1 MTDDVTSADVDDGQ
15 THEPPTVLVPLAV
28 LEGETIPET
37 VATFLDPVS
46 VVVLG
51 YHVLPEQTPTEQASM
66 QFEDRAQ
73 ETIAD
78 VAAVFDGDV
87 ETRIAF
93 THDRDQ
99 TVERVAAEID
109 ATAILHSNPGGPVED
124 VLVPLRGAIDAD
136 RLADLVA
143 LLVAEHRVTLWGLQQ
158 DGFDADAA
166 VADAS
171 ERLRSRGLPAERIT
185 TETTLV
191 DGDPIRAIVARSVE
205 FDAIVMGEGKGSL
218 RSALFGEDEDR
229 VAEATVAPVLVVRS
243 GDKNDE
249 S

>member
-1 MTDDVTSADVDDGQ
+1 
-15 THEPPTVLVPLAV
+15 
-28 LEGETIPET
+28 
-37 VATFLDPVS
+37 
-46 VVVLG
+46 
-51 YHVLPEQTPTEQASM
+51 
-66 QFEDRAQ
+66 
-73 ETIAD
+73 
-78 VAAVFDGDV
+78 
-87 ETRIAF
+87 
-93 THDRDQ
+93 
-99 TVERVAAEID
+99 
-109 ATAILHSNPGGPVED
+109 